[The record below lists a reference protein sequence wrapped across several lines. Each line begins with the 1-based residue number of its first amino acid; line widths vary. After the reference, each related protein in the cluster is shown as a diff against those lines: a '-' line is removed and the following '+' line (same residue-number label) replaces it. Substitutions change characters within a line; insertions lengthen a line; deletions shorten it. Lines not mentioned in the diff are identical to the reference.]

1 MSGRESIR
9 AVLLLAAA
17 ALLPTCRGTPRD
29 NPFDPESEVLIVEVL
44 SPPEGRAFTTGRPI
58 TFEVAARTGYDGA
71 AAGDTY
77 LWKSDISGIL
87 SRRRKFSASLPAGA
101 HRIEVIVSDSL
112 GRKGGGSLLVQVR
125 PATQFAVEL
134 LVPSADTAFIVGT
147 RLTPLAAEYI
157 PEGFSVV
164 GRLWDF
170 GDGSGIAQSTQQEPG
185 ELVFNQSGVFALSYQ
200 IFDSQGRTAADTVRV
215 EVVAFSQPPEAGI
228 ISPGADTTI
237 SLGDSLWLQA
247 QAGEGA
253 VAIAYTSWLYP
264 EGSGLENRADTL
276 ETPGWVVFGWPGDFR
291 LRFRVSDI
299 LGAAAED
306 TLRVTVNDTLPPPV
320 GRIVRPAAD
329 TTVVEGDSI
338 YFSGEV
344 TPATLSN
351 LSHLWTWGGDST
363 LAASSSGEPG
373 WKVFSVP
380 GTNTVVYLVRDLS
393 GRGTPDSLNVNVTA
407 NQPPTAAIVS
417 PAGDMAIGLN
427 GELSFGAD
435 DSDPEGRELGR
446 VWLWPPA
453 SAIAASPDDSARV
466 AGTRTFTVTGTFPVI
481 YRVTDDK
488 GLVAA
493 DTITV
498 TVSNNE
504 PPLATIAAPSADTTV
519 FAWTPVTFSGTDSD
533 ADGTIASRKW
543 DFGQSGLS
551 VDGDT
556 SSAPAEVYYS
566 AAGDYS
572 VIYAVFDD
580 KSTRAADTMVVSV
593 LANNRPRAMILSPV
607 GAVSIAAGDSISL
620 LGTASDQGG
629 SVVLAVW
636 TYGAGSG
643 LPPDSVAIPD
653 YRIFPNAG
661 SFAVIFRVTDNVGAV
676 AADTLSVTVTP

>member
-9 AVLLLAAA
+9 AVFLLAAA
-17 ALLPTCRGTPRD
+17 ALFLTCRGTPRD

-58 TFEVAARTGYDGA
+58 TFEVAARTGYDGQ

-77 LWKSDISGIL
+77 LWTSDISGIL
-87 SRRRKFSASLPAGA
+87 SRQRKFSASLPAGA

-112 GRKGGGSLLVQVR
+112 GRKGGGSLLVQIR
-125 PATQFAVEL
+125 SATEFGVEL

-147 RLTPLAAEYI
+147 RLTPQAAEYI

-170 GDGSGIAQSTQQEPG
+170 GGSGITQSTQQEPG
-185 ELVFNQSGVFALSYQ
+185 EVVFSQSGVFAISYQ

-253 VAIAYTSWLYP
+253 VKIAYTSWLYP

-276 ETPGWVVFGWPGDFR
+276 ETPGWIVFVRPGDFQ

-299 LGAAAED
+299 LGVASED
-306 TLRVTVNDTLPPPV
+306 TLRVTVHDTLPPPV

-338 YFSGEV
+338 FFSGEV

-351 LSHLWTWGGDST
+351 LSHLWTWGEGSA
-363 LAASSSGEPG
+363 LPASSLREPG
-373 WKVFSVP
+373 WKVFDVP
-380 GTNTVVYLVRDLS
+380 GTNTVVYLARDLS

-427 GELSFGAD
+427 GELSFEGD
-435 DSDPEGRELGR
+435 DSDPEGRELTR
-446 VWLWPPA
+446 VWVWDPA
-453 SAIAASPDDSARV
+453 SAIAASAADSARV

-488 GLVAA
+488 GLVTE

-498 TVSNNE
+498 AVSNNE
-504 PPLATIAAPSADTTV
+504 PPLATIAAPSTDTTV
-519 FAWTPVTFSGTDSD
+519 YAWVPVTFSGTDSD

-551 VDGDT
+551 VEGDT
-556 SSAPAEVYYS
+556 SSAPADVYYS
-566 AAGDYS
+566 TAGDYN
-572 VIYAVFDD
+572 VIYSVFDD
-580 KSTRAADTMVVSV
+580 KSTRAADTIAVSV
-593 LANNRPRAMILSPV
+593 LANNRPQAMILSPV
-607 GAVSIAAGDSISL
+607 GDVSIAAGDSISL
-620 LGTASDQGG
+620 LGTASDLGG
-629 SVVLAVW
+629 SVVLSVW

-653 YRIFPNAG
+653 YRTFPNTG
-661 SFAVIFRVTDNVGAV
+661 SFTVIFRVTDNVGAV